1 MPGIVARKIGMT
13 RIFSEGGD
21 FMPVTIL
28 RAPTGTVVQVKTV
41 EKDGYTAVV
50 IGFEPLKKP
59 RKTKKYKI
67 LREFNIDTPDQF
79 KIGDVVT
86 VDWMKDI
93 KNVDITATSKGKGY
107 AGFMKRWHFGG
118 GPRTH
123 GSHFARE
130 PGSIGAR
137 SKPGRIHKGKHM
149 AGHMGSENVTLE
161 NIPLLQIDSE
171 DNVLIVKGPVPGP
184 YGGIV
189 LVRNAK

>member
-21 FMPVTIL
+21 FIPVTIL
-28 RAPTGTVVQVKTV
+28 RAPTGTVVQIKTV
-41 EKDGYTAVV
+41 EKDGHSAVV

-67 LREFNIDTPDQF
+67 LREFNIDSPDQF
-79 KIGDVVT
+79 KVGDVVT

-93 KNVDITATSKGKGY
+93 ANVDISATSKGKGY

-137 SKPGRIHKGKHM
+137 SKPGRIHKGKKM
-149 AGHMGSENVTLE
+149 AGHMGSETVTLE
-161 NIPLLQIDSE
+161 NIPLIQIDSE
-171 DNVLIVKGPVPGP
+171 DNTLIVKGPVPGP

-189 LVRNAK
+189 LVKKSK